1 MGEKLF
7 FLSGEDNEKEMIPE
21 DLLKDAYDTILEASD
36 SMDYGAI
43 EDIVRTVMEYKLEY
57 EDKKRFEKINEAL
70 LQLDWDEI
78 KKQIKGD

>member
-1 MGEKLF
+1 
-7 FLSGEDNEKEMIPE
+7 MIPE